1 MSEQLA
7 GRSDMSSLDSLTLA
21 LVVSGLGFYTDETA
35 AGLRRNVESKGIVHT
50 AKEFD
55 ASLER
60 ATRHFAQGDS
70 HLFLCDGEPCRQRRR
85 FDSTPMCYY
94 VMQNASAVGF
104 PHGLPRALQTS
115 ARSLLRI
122 GHGCEFFAQFVGDLG
137 S

>member
-35 AGLRRNVESKGIVHT
+35 AGLRRNVESKGIAHT

-70 HLFLCDGEPCRQRRR
+70 HWLGLSLGHNLYLATYTKSAGSISACVDMEGKDHPRQAVHEENQPRRICADFAR
-85 FDSTPMCYY
+85 CGDH
-94 VMQNASAVGF
+94 AS
-104 PHGLPRALQTS
+104 
-115 ARSLLRI
+115 
-122 GHGCEFFAQFVGDLG
+122 
-137 S
+137 